1 MVSPPQTRFDT
12 EAKGKLYL
20 FIYLLQFDGIQT
32 NKQNK
37 TKEKQASREDDL
49 LKSPYT
55 TDNLK

>member
-32 NKQNK
+32 NKQAKQNK
-37 TKEKQASREDDL
+37 TKEKQASHE
-49 LKSPYT
+49 
-55 TDNLK
+55 DNL